1 MIVSEDRS
9 IEGNMSR
16 LLLGLVTL
24 ALASGCVNSI
34 DGGDIVSESRTVDSF
49 AAVRVEDGL
58 RVTFVSGAPGVNIEA
73 PQKVLEVLETRVSK
87 DRLTVKLRPGV
98 RVTSTATIRVTV
110 SGDRV
115 SALEANEAANID
127 ATGLTGSPV
136 RLTATGGSSIVASG
150 VSDDVRLNASGAS
163 FIDATGLEASAV
175 SVDASGG
182 SKIDLKATS
191 TVVGTASGGSEVTV
205 TGGADASGI
214 SLSGGSNAQ

>member
-1 MIVSEDRS
+1 MVREQVCCCGKFITACSCTDVANASPATAT
-9 IEGNMSR
+9 R
-16 LLLGLVTL
+16 LARLRQRNGTL
-24 ALASGCVNSI
+24 S
-34 DGGDIVSESRTVDSF
+34 
-49 AAVRVEDGL
+49 VRHRGPD
-58 RVTFVSGAPGVNIEA
+58 A
-73 PQKVLEVLETRVSK
+73 KVLEVLETRVSK

-150 VSDDVRLNASGAS
+150 VSDAVRLNASGAS